1 MQNKTATRRAGQATR
16 PRQRYTG
23 NVRARVEF
31 KTVAKYAALTL
42 IGFAMFYAAAVYATA
57 ERGCRA
63 VGGEALF
70 LLLPV
75 VWYALSTII
84 RDTIRDVWTVL
95 NGELPDWDDE

>member
-1 MQNKTATRRAGQATR
+1 MQTKTAHVGAGQATR

-23 NVRARVEF
+23 RARAHVEF

-42 IGFAMFYAAAVYATA
+42 IGVAMFRAAAVYALA
-57 ERGCRA
+57 ERGYRA

-75 VWYALSTII
+75 VWYALST
-84 RDTIRDVWTVL
+84 TIRDAIRDVRAVL
-95 NGELPDWDDE
+95 NGDLPDWDDE

>member
-1 MQNKTATRRAGQATR
+1 MQTKTVHVGAGQATR

-23 NVRARVEF
+23 RARVEF

-42 IGFAMFYAAAVYATA
+42 IGFVMFRAAAVYALA
-57 ERGCRA
+57 ERGYRA

-75 VWYALSTII
+75 VWYALSTTI
-84 RDTIRDVWTVL
+84 RDTIRDIRDAL
-95 NGELPDWDDE
+95 NGDLPDWDDE